1 MQTYSPQ
8 RRRTH
13 RRGAFLVLLA
23 LAASLAVPSLA
34 GASVVDRTG
43 GVITITAGAG
53 ELNDITVNEPTLSY
67 MRVADLAGVTPTGI
81 CSQMDAT
88 TADCGDPTTISRVVI
103 QLGDGNDRVRPID
116 TTRSFEME
124 IDGAAGDDQFEGH
137 TQNDVLRGGDGS
149 DQIAGG
155 NGRDQIFGEAGN
167 DTLTGNHADDTLTG
181 GPGMDSINGD
191 GGAFIVEGNDTIE
204 VRDGER
210 DTVQCGFGA
219 DVVNADAIDVIASA
233 DCEQVNL
240 PPGGATPQTPAAPP
254 AAGSLRVSIAAPS
267 TFRLSRLV
275 AKGIPFRV
283 TLSGA
288 CTASL
293 GLLVQAPL
301 ARSLG
306 LGRGVVILDGGSVE
320 VSQGGTY
327 AASARPKP
335 RFRTKLMKAR
345 RVTAFLAVTCEAGG
359 VTAAARKRV
368 VFSR

>member
-13 RRGAFLVLLA
+13 RRGAFLVLVA
-23 LAASLAVPSLA
+23 LAALLAVPSLA
-34 GASVVDRTG
+34 GAAVVNRTG
-43 GVITITAGAG
+43 ALITITAGAG

-67 MRVADLAGVTPTGI
+67 MRVADLAGVTPTGD
-81 CSQMDAT
+81 CSLVDAT
-88 TADCGDPTTISRVVI
+88 TANCGDPTTISRIVI

-116 TTRSFEME
+116 TTRIFEME

-137 TQNDVLRGGDGS
+137 TQNDVLRGGDGG

-210 DTVQCGFGA
+210 DTVECGFGA
-219 DVVNADAIDVIASA
+219 DIVNADAIDVIAST

-240 PPGGATPQTPAAPP
+240 PPGGATAPP
-254 AAGSLRVSIAAPS
+254 PTAAAAGPLRVSIAAPS

-306 LGRGVVILDGGSVE
+306 LGRGVVILDGGSVK

-327 AASARPKP
+327 AANARPKP
-335 RFRTKLMKAR
+335 RFRAKLMKAR